1 MMVDDSL
8 SKAVEASN
16 VDQAS
21 RELGNKLSKG
31 VEAWEV
37 HLSLFPVVQL
47 VLNPPFI
54 NPHLPKM
61 YRIYRELV
69 PYLKKE
75 EIPALIKLEVEEYAR
90 RPKLEKL
97 PRAKSFQHRVSFNDI
112 ESGINDQ
119 DWEKTARLMATYLD
133 QQGGPELARR
143 LLLLGSGY
151 LDSSLGHSISCT
163 GFILL
168 EMLEREDHDPWLVL
182 ATLANY
188 FCSGGFHTTP
198 SLEDLPALRSD
209 ESLEHQLLRAT
220 SGRGII
226 NLHHTITLYAVERIR
241 HLFSQKEYNFMI
253 RACLDFMGDK
263 KIDEIILETSRREQ
277 SENYSKFSEVFAGM
291 DAKSLVQ
298 SVTKM
303 ILTPQGRL
311 QLGRFLIK
319 GLCDNY
325 QGDYNPHY
333 LTGLGSALWIVNRY
347 WNQPQIVINALF
359 QYLDFYFGEVGSWGA

>member
-1 MMVDDSL
+1 MIVDDSL
-8 SKAVEASN
+8 SKAIAASN
-16 VDQAS
+16 VNQAS
-21 RELGNKLSKG
+21 GELENKLSKG

-61 YRIYRELV
+61 YRIYRELM

-75 EIPALIKLEVEEYAR
+75 ETPALIKLEVEEYAR

-97 PRAKSFQHRVSFNDI
+97 PRAKPLKRRVSFNNI

-151 LDSSLGHSISCT
+151 LGQSLGHSVSCT

-168 EMLEREDHDPWLVL
+168 EMLEREDHDPWPVL
-182 ATLANY
+182 TTLANY
-188 FCSGGFHTTP
+188 FCRGKFYATP
-198 SLEDLPALRSD
+198 SLEDISVIRSD

-220 SGRGII
+220 SGRGIV
-226 NLHHTITLYAVERIR
+226 NLHHTITLYAVERVR
-241 HLFSQKEYNFMI
+241 HLYGQKEYNFMI
-253 RACLDFMGDK
+253 RAWLEFMGDK
-263 KIDEIILETSRREQ
+263 KIDEITLETPRGVPLD
-277 SENYSKFSEVFAGM
+277 NYSKFYEAFARM
-291 DAKSLVQ
+291 EMKPILQ
-298 SVTKM
+298 SAREM
-303 ILTPQGRL
+303 ILTSQGRL
-311 QLGRFLIK
+311 RLGRFLIK

-325 QGDYNPHY
+325 QGNYNPHY
-333 LTGLGSALWIVNRY
+333 LTGLGSALWVVNRY
-347 WNQPQIVINALF
+347 WNNPQIVINALF
-359 QYLDFYFGEVGSWGA
+359 QYLDFYFGEVSSWGA